1 MYFAHIGFQGRG
13 MVPRVTCRY
22 PLPRSLPDV
31 PRGRAISSLC
41 SMRSRVPRRD
51 ARDTGRTASRA
62 SRVRP
67 HPASRAAGRPR
78 HRSVHATRVPTAPTA
93 WRMCPPPVWRARC
106 RSGAGASR
114 AWGGRARRCPWRPPA
129 VGGGSA
135 GGTGGAI
142 ASPTSC
148 PSRSRPGAPAP
159 WCQGAVG
166 CVHLGG
172 EPPSTSRCIWV
183 FAQLFPTS
191 DSGAKCCGVRAW
203 SCGAHKTLESTMSDV
218 A

>member
-135 GGTGGAI
+135 GAWGA
-142 ASPTSC
+142 
-148 PSRSRPGAPAP
+148 PSHRPRHAQAACALAPRPPGARAP
-159 WCQGAVG
+159 WAA
-166 CVHLGG
+166 
-172 EPPSTSRCIWV
+172 STSGESPRAPPAVSGFLRSCS
-183 FAQLFPTS
+183 QRPTAGQS
-191 DSGAKCCGVRAW
+191 VAGCAPGVAEHIRPW
-203 SCGAHKTLESTMSDV
+203 NPL
-218 A
+218 